1 MLKIA
6 LPLAAGLFVAGV
18 VSASAQTA
26 ASQNPAA
33 APGNGPSPFAAYN
46 GPAMPPPPPGGGFPP
61 GPRPPDVL
69 SRGPSIDL
77 AVIMAKAAVK
87 ACAPQHIGVSI
98 LDADG
103 KPKLYYIPDG
113 TAGQHA
119 YTGFRKANTALH
131 FKMPTSQVHAKVQ
144 SDTAFGAEVSA
155 DPNLVSWAGGVP
167 IKVGNEIIGAIGVS
181 GAEPSEADE
190 ACAVAAIAKVQSR
203 LK

>member
-1 MLKIA
+1 MLKY
-6 LPLAAGLFVAGV
+6 LFPLALGLAA
-18 VSASAQTA
+18 VSCAAQTP
-26 ASQNPAA
+26 PATPD
-33 APGNGPSPFAAYN
+33 APYN
-46 GPAMPPPPPGGGFPP
+46 GPPMPAGGFPP
-61 GPRPPDVL
+61 GPRPVDVL

-77 AVIMAKAAVK
+77 AVEMAQTAVA
-87 ACAPQHIGVSI
+87 ACAPQHVGVSI

-131 FKMPTSQVHAKVQ
+131 YKMPTSQVHAKVLA
-144 SDTAFGAEVSA
+144 DAALAAEVA
-155 DPNLVSWAGGVP
+155 GDPNRVSWAGGVP
-167 IKVGNEIIGAIGVS
+167 IKVGDEIIGSIGVS